1 MIRSLSYVILL
12 SLAAPAGA
20 GDLTYTPINPS
31 FGGNALNS
39 AHLLGLANAQRN
51 ATARDFEDP
60 LDDIEEMDDTASAGT
75 SDADLFVRQLQ
86 SRLFSSLAA
95 QVNDAIF
102 GDDSQ
107 DQGTVTFGTTTV
119 EFART
124 TQEIRLVITDALDGT
139 VTEIAVPQLVA
150 R

>member
-86 SRLFSSLAA
+86 SRLFSSLAG